1 MKKITCSRLWNT
13 VNLTELA
20 GAAEGES
27 APPID
32 FTRLGIADPAST
44 FEGLVPAINDR
55 LEPARRVKHPAYPPI
70 ETCEIFLEDHEAL
83 AHIATGPPTL
93 VTTSSHKDPTKFVRR
108 ICSSFPKSD
117 IVVMVRS
124 KEVGYPL
131 VQALREDGHTSW
143 YMQEEDGM
151 KADAPYCNDRIR
163 VVRQD
168 KLALWSLDLHR
179 ADIVVATDAVGFI
192 RNDYFAHHTELFKTH
207 QGTCIKPGARLVGI
221 VDQDAHPR
229 DLRRVYPIF
238 GLRNHL
244 LGSGGRAF
252 VAPVVQW
259 LTRTKTDHSQRS
271 VGSGAPPSAL
281 KEKTIWTN
289 ERRNNFIA
297 KKIREILASLDE
309 HGFIQER
316 IQADPENAIA
326 IVVENLIHQATIRAA
341 LASKRVDCPVLTFQ
355 EMANKPALPSVLV
368 RADAGVGL
376 LPIRVSGPIL
386 VVDVKDE
393 TPGFL
398 RSQMNRRKQAYARHW
413 HLAPKPFLSRLLEAL
428 GKPKLSHRPR

>member
-1 MKKITCSRLWNT
+1 MNRPTSPRLWNT

-32 FTRLGIADPAST
+32 FARLGIADPAST

-55 LEPARRVKHPAYPPI
+55 LGPARRVKHPAYPPI
-70 ETCEIFLEDHEAL
+70 ETCEFFLEDHEAL
-83 AHIATGPPTL
+83 AHIAMGPPTL
-93 VTTSSHKDPTKFVRR
+93 VTTSTHKDPTKFVRR
-108 ICSSFPKSD
+108 ICCSFPKSD
-117 IVVMVRS
+117 IVVMVRN
-124 KEVGYPL
+124 KEAGYPL

-143 YMQEEDGM
+143 YMQEEGGL
-151 KADAPYCNDRIR
+151 KADAPYRNDRIR

-192 RNDYFAHHTELFKTH
+192 RGDYFAHHTELFNTQ

-221 VDQDAHPR
+221 VGQEAHPR

-238 GLRNHL
+238 GLRNHI

-252 VAPVVQW
+252 LAPVVQW
-259 LTRTKTDHSQRS
+259 LTRAKVDHSQRS

-297 KKIREILASLDE
+297 KKIRGIQASLDE

-316 IQADPENAIA
+316 VQADPENAVA
-326 IVVENLIHQATIRAA
+326 IVVENLIHQATMKAA
-341 LASKRVDCPVLTFQ
+341 LASKHVDCLVLTFQ
-355 EMANKPALPSVLV
+355 ELANKPALPPVLV

-398 RSQMNRRKQAYARHW
+398 RAQMNRRKQAYARHW

-428 GKPKLSHRPR
+428 GKPKPSPRPG